1 MQVDV
6 VSVSGD
12 KAAAQ
17 TDVLPPIRLGGVLV
31 RNLPVAWADMHTFD
45 LLGLRN
51 RPAMLLGM
59 DVLRKFDRVSV
70 DFKARRVRFL
80 LPKDRLNRIP
90 E

>member
-1 MQVDV
+1 M
-6 VSVSGD
+6 
-12 KAAAQ
+12 
-17 TDVLPPIRLGGVLV
+17 DVLARVRLGGVLIS
-31 RNLPVAWADMHTFD
+31 NLPIAWADMHTFD
-45 LLGLRN
+45 LLDLHD

-90 E
+90 D